1 MVHLA
6 VVYLRQYFKSDW
18 KIILLKF
25 ESAWLLLKF
34 MLLYKVENQKTVDKQ
49 CIILNTIQYKVN

>member
-1 MVHLA
+1 MVHLT
-6 VVYLRQYFKSDW
+6 VIYLRQYFKSDW

-49 CIILNTIQYKVN
+49 CIVLNTLSIR

>member
-6 VVYLRQYFKSDW
+6 VIYLRQYFKSDW

-34 MLLYKVENQKTVDKQ
+34 MLLYKGESQKTVDKQ
-49 CIILNTIQYKVN
+49 CIILNTTQYKVN